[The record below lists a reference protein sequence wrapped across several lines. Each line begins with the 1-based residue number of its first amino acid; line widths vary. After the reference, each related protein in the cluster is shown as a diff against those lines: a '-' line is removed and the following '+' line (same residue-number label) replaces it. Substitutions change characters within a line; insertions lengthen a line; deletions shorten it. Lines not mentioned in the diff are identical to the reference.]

1 MLNRTARALANLA
14 EDELSVQVIE
24 ECGIISKLVKL
35 LTETSDINC
44 QQSTLRALRM
54 VCTTVERKQAILE
67 LDAVK
72 TIADFLKSETPAM
85 VNCCMKAIAELAK
98 GCSKEMAQQFQ
109 EQGVITNIVELAC
122 KRDKV
127 SVQVRHWAVLSL
139 SSLACH
145 ANVRGIIGKE
155 GGIEVLR
162 QHMNCNESANVAAKA
177 IEGLCFCC
185 REGVNRYKVFTS
197 GALELLLQMLSKGLS
212 WSLKKKIVSA
222 FTCFCHYNKALDT
235 LLNAGLVPI
244 LITHLNEVISHL
256 PNRNE
261 GEDLD
266 TFDFSDQLC
275 FSSDFPSDSPRSSK
289 DENVFL
295 DSSNEALMDNTF
307 WEKMEETAKEVHVM
321 DAEVTG
327 KHSNFKRRMKLKP
340 SPIHTTAPSGIC
352 TFGSGQSVFSFAC
365 GQMDT
370 TTLVSVCTSSR
381 SISSVASSNGCDD
394 SLNPGGGSCNL
405 RVLTSSRMSSSLNS
419 PRLSREENQKQPNG
433 DRGETRSFSVNK
445 PGSLLMPSVLK
456 SGEQSRPV
464 TMASTN
470 TKTMANSS
478 PALPSSPKISPAMH
492 HHRSPG
498 HSVLVLLFRISF
510 DEQRCSLLANKPC
523 IQALLDHLC
532 LVDNPKCAR
541 ILGSVVSQPLC
552 FRGLVMSGAVTAIH
566 HQLCCLSAGD
576 SDDVPTTERPC
587 NKDKHADGSSPGS
600 CPVESETCKA
610 ISNDASS
617 GSSIHERDTSIRT
630 STEGE
635 LFHHMSS
642 GRQNY
647 CQQTGRHLLEKLS
660 RQAQVSPFSNG
671 ELENLL
677 LRGSQEEVNECLL
690 ALPLLCR

>member
-24 ECGIISKLVKL
+24 ECGIISELVKL
-35 LTETSDINC
+35 LIKTSDTNC

-72 TIADFLKSETPAM
+72 TIADLLKSKTPTM
-85 VNCCMKAIAELAK
+85 VNCCMKAMAELVK

-109 EQGVITNIVELAC
+109 EQGVITNIVELA
-122 KRDKV
+122 KRNIV

-155 GGIEVLR
+155 GGIEVLT
-162 QHMNCNESANVAAKA
+162 QHMNCNESAYVAAKA

-197 GALELLLQMLSKGLS
+197 GALEDLLKMLSLGLS

-222 FTCFCHYNKALDT
+222 FTCFCHYNRALDA

-266 TFDFSDQLC
+266 TFDFSDQLS
-275 FSSDFPSDSPRSSK
+275 FSSDFPSDSPSSNK
-289 DENVFL
+289 DEHVFFY
-295 DSSNEALMDNTF
+295 SSNEALMDNTF
-307 WEKMEETAKEVHVM
+307 WEKMEETAKEVHVR
-321 DAEVTG
+321 DSEATG

-340 SPIHTTAPSGIC
+340 SPIRTTPPFGIC
-352 TFGSGQSVFSFAC
+352 TVGSGQSVFSFAR

-370 TTLVSVCTSSR
+370 TSLVSVCTFSH
-381 SISSVASSNGCDD
+381 SISSVASSSGCDD
-394 SLNPGGGSCNL
+394 FLNPGSGSRNP
-405 RVLTSSRMSSSLNS
+405 RVLTSSRMSSPVNS
-419 PRLSREENQKQPNG
+419 PQLSHEQNQKQPDG
-433 DRGETRSFSVNK
+433 DQGETRSFSVDK

-456 SGEQSRPV
+456 SGKQSHPV
-464 TMASTN
+464 AMASTN
-470 TKTMANSS
+470 TNTITNSS
-478 PALPSSPKISPAMH
+478 PALPSSPKTPPVMH

-498 HSVLVLLFRISF
+498 HSVLVLLSRISF
-510 DEQRCSLLANKPC
+510 DEHRCSLLASKPC
-523 IQALLDHLC
+523 IQALLNHFC
-532 LVDNPKCAR
+532 LVDNPRCER
-541 ILGSVVSQPLC
+541 ILSSVVSQPLC

-566 HQLCCLSAGD
+566 HQLCCLSAGE
-576 SDDVPTTERPC
+576 SQDVLDTDIPC
-587 NKDKHADGSSPGS
+587 NTEKQVDGSSPSS
-600 CPVESETCKA
+600 CPAEWETSKA
-610 ISNDASS
+610 ISRNVSS
-617 GSSIHERDTSIRT
+617 GSSTHEQDTSIKT
-630 STEGE
+630 STEGQ

-647 CQQTGRHLLEKLS
+647 CQETGKQLLEKLS
-660 RQAQVSPFSNG
+660 RQAQISPFSNG

-677 LRGSQEEVNECLL
+677 LRGSKEEVNECLL